1 MLCSAK
7 LSLTMG
13 CGCVQLG
20 VVGSCLCSITVD
32 VSNVIISLAMAAIAA
47 PLAATL
53 VISYYHYHV

>member
-20 VVGSCLCSITVD
+20 VVGSCSITVD
-32 VSNVIISLAMAAIAA
+32 VSNVIISPAMAAIAA